1 MKINLVDAEEKYV
14 IDTIDMSAYDIEDNN
29 DIEVLKD
36 TLFTIIE
43 EYITE

>member
-14 IDTIDMSAYDIEDNN
+14 IDTIDMSAYDIENDN

-36 TLFTIIE
+36 VLFTILE
-43 EYITE
+43 EYVTE